1 MRQFYHNI
9 QLKLKEL
16 ELRVSMPLSI
26 GIFILQQLK
35 KQMKNS
41 NGPSRNL
48 NKTVDHGNTSELGMI
63 GAYPHESRNPSI
75 YHIYGHGDLQ
85 HASSLFRINCD
96 KVDMLDEDLEDDD
109 MDLYYRLSVED

>member
-1 MRQFYHNI
+1 
-9 QLKLKEL
+9 
-16 ELRVSMPLSI
+16 
-26 GIFILQQLK
+26 
-35 KQMKNS
+35 MKNS

-48 NKTVDHGNTSELGMI
+48 NKAVDHGNANELGMI
-63 GAYPHESRNPSI
+63 GSYSHESRNPGI

-109 MDLYYRLSVED
+109 MDLYYRLSVEDQILLMKIRQTLQSAIINK